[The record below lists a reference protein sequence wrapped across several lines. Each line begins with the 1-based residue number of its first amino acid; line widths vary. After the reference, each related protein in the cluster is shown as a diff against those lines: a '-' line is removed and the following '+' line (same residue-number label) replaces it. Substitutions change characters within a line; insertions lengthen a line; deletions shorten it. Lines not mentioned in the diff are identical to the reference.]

1 MCTGEMKYVILRIDT
16 HVLRIDLCPRK
27 RTRIRRQK
35 QDEDVHLFLSERK
48 KARPQLRQ
56 GPSLTPRRSWPRT
69 RQTWQASLTPR
80 KVSNKLFQGFRG
92 LGKAQTSCFKV
103 SDASERL
110 KQVVSRFPTRRKGS
124 NKLFQGIRGLGKA
137 QTSCF
142 KVSDA
147 SGRLRTPANLAGYPK
162 GPECTYHGRGVLHT
176 PPKRA
181 RGPEWMDAGYD
192 HPPRTG
198 SFGGAYAIRPYTGT
212 RTNKP
217 NGPPGPNDRNECTYR
232 GGTFATDGGAR

>member
-1 MCTGEMKYVILRIDT
+1 MNIPAMCTGEMKYVILRIDT

-103 SDASERL
+103 SDAS
-110 KQVVSRFPTRRKGS
+110 
-124 NKLFQGIRGLGKA
+124 
-137 QTSCF
+137 
-142 KVSDA
+142 
-147 SGRLRTPANLAGYPK
+147 GRLRTAPAGAWKLAGYPK

-176 PPKRA
+176 PSQPGRKA
-181 RGPEWMDAGYD
+181 RMGRTRPGCRPGGP
-192 HPPRTG
+192 
-198 SFGGAYAIRPYTGT
+198 
-212 RTNKP
+212 
-217 NGPPGPNDRNECTYR
+217 
-232 GGTFATDGGAR
+232 

>member
-27 RTRIRRQK
+27 RTRIRRQN

-110 KQVVSRFPTRRKGS
+110 KQVVSRNPRPRKGS
-124 NKLFQGIRGLGKA
+124 NKLFQGFRRVGKA

-147 SGRLRTPANLAGYPK
+147 SGRLRTPANLAGASADAGEFGLVPEGTRLNIST
-162 GPECTYHGRGVLHT
+162 GPQAPTNQHQTGL
-176 PPKRA
+176 RA
-181 RGPEWMDAGYD
+181 RMGRTRPGCRPGGP
-192 HPPRTG
+192 
-198 SFGGAYAIRPYTGT
+198 
-212 RTNKP
+212 
-217 NGPPGPNDRNECTYR
+217 
-232 GGTFATDGGAR
+232 

>member
-16 HVLRIDLCPRK
+16 HVLRIDLCPRN

-80 KVSNKLFQGFRG
+80 KGSNKLFQGFE
-92 LGKAQTSCFKV
+92 
-103 SDASERL
+103 ASERL
-110 KQVVSRFPTRRKGS
+110 KQVVSRNPRPRKDS

-147 SGRLRTPANLAGYPK
+147 SGRLRTPANLAGHPPHR
-162 GPECTYHGRGVLHT
+162 GECTYRCRGVLHT
-176 PPKRA
+176 PHQPGRKA
-181 RGPEWMDAGYD
+181 RMGRTRPGCRPGGP
-192 HPPRTG
+192 
-198 SFGGAYAIRPYTGT
+198 
-212 RTNKP
+212 
-217 NGPPGPNDRNECTYR
+217 
-232 GGTFATDGGAR
+232 

>member
-16 HVLRIDLCPRK
+16 HVLRIDLCPRN

-69 RQTWQASLTPR
+69 RQTWQASLTA
-80 KVSNKLFQGFRG
+80 SAEAGKLARYPAKFAGVRRRPE
-92 LGKAQTSCFKV
+92 
-103 SDASERL
+103 ASERL

-137 QTSCF
+137 QTNCF
-142 KVSDA
+142 KVSEA
-147 SGRLRTPANLAGYPK
+147 SGRLRTPAKLAGYPK

-176 PPKRA
+176 PPQPGRKA
-181 RGPEWMDAGYD
+181 RMGRTRPGCRPGGP
-192 HPPRTG
+192 
-198 SFGGAYAIRPYTGT
+198 
-212 RTNKP
+212 
-217 NGPPGPNDRNECTYR
+217 
-232 GGTFATDGGAR
+232 

>member
-27 RTRIRRQK
+27 RTRIRRQN

-103 SDASERL
+103 SDASERP
-110 KQVVSRFPTRRKGS
+110 KQVVSRFPTPRGVYGRRR
-124 NKLFQGIRGLGKA
+124 IWP
-137 QTSCF
+137 
-142 KVSDA
+142 
-147 SGRLRTPANLAGYPK
+147 GRLRTPANLAWYPK
-162 GPECTYHGRGVLHT
+162 GPASTSQQGRRPQQTNTKRASGPEWDVPGRAVGPVDHSPGRNPGRRNPGAQRHT
-176 PPKRA
+176 PP
-181 RGPEWMDAGYD
+181 
-192 HPPRTG
+192 
-198 SFGGAYAIRPYTGT
+198 
-212 RTNKP
+212 
-217 NGPPGPNDRNECTYR
+217 
-232 GGTFATDGGAR
+232 